1 MTKPIK
7 AWCVFDGDGDMIV
20 LSNDVKLEW
29 TPDNPPS
36 RVCPECGHEF
46 RWEPTPGGGHI
57 VTNGCPSCN
66 GTGKESPM
74 SKIQRYRAKIH
85 EHNYEPQP
93 ATMCLDE
100 DVSKL
105 EALLAE
111 RDAEIE
117 RLNEIIEAGFENLS
131 KCKAENAQKDAEIER
146 LSMDLHLKSSEVQQM
161 KNKIDYVSVTD
172 AENRVLKAD
181 NAELKKRVEELD
193 KERTCGSCGEPLIT
207 SRDCPTCTR
216 LWES

>member
-1 MTKPIK
+1 MDT
-7 AWCVFDGDGDMIV
+7 DENGN
-20 LSNDVKLEW
+20 LVK
-29 TPDNPPS
+29 
-36 RVCPECGHEF
+36 
-46 RWEPTPGGGHI
+46 EP
-57 VTNGCPSCN
+57 CN

-181 NAELKKRVEELD
+181 NAELKKRVEYLKLNEVRPGWSD
-193 KERTCGSCGEPLIT
+193 PKCKHW
-207 SRDCPTCTR
+207 DCF
-216 LWES
+216 E